1 MRRTPSRLGEAG
13 AVSDLDH
20 LLDLQANDTHADQ
33 LRHRRETLPERAQ
46 LVELGQRRA
55 AVEASVIEPRTTR
68 DDLAREQK
76 RIEDE
81 IATVEEKVAHVDQQ
95 LYGGGVTSPKEAQ
108 ALQADLESLK
118 RRQSQLEDQVLELM
132 EQIEPLDAELADS
145 EAALAAVAAETAEA
159 EAALA
164 AGEAEVDAELAAVA
178 AARADLVAQVPAELV
193 TEYEHLRP
201 SMGGVAVAKLVGP
214 DLPGLPPHPGLRR
227 GRRDPAPP
235 RRRHRPLPRLRAA
248 AGPMILWFAG
258 VSFVFVWWVF
268 RSPALDYR
276 LVMLGSILP
285 VGEVVLGGPRL
296 LHTLLGPVALLVLI
310 MLATQKRR
318 LVRRR
323 WIGIPIGM
331 LMHLVLDGIW
341 ARAEVFWWPFLGTD
355 FGAGG
360 LPELGHSVRGHRA
373 VRAGRPG
380 LPGVGLEGRSTSPTR
395 PPATGSCAPATST
408 GWSSSR
414 RAAEP
419 RGRTVLIIVRH
430 GRTAHNA
437 SGLLLGRLDP
447 PLDELGR
454 AQAAALAADG
464 GAGRP
469 GDLQPAAAHP
479 RDGGGV
485 RSRRRDRRAL
495 DRARLRRVRRH
506 APRRGAA
513 RDLGPLAGRRRLLP
527 ARWRDAP
534 PARRAGVRRARRAGR
549 ARPRWGRAPP
559 WSSPTSRR

>member
-1 MRRTPSRLGEAG
+1 MGPADATDPARLGEAG

-46 LVELGQRRA
+46 LVELAQRRA
-55 AVEASVIEPRTTR
+55 AIEASVIEPRTTR

-81 IATVEEKVAHVDQQ
+81 IATVEDKVTHVDQQ

-132 EQIEPLDAELADS
+132 EQIEPLDVELADS
-145 EAALAAVAAETAEA
+145 EAELAAVTTETAEA

-164 AGEAEVDAELAAVA
+164 AGEAEVDAELAHRRRRPGRPRGPGAG
-178 AARADLVAQVPAELV
+178 RAGHRVRAPAPV
-193 TEYEHLRP
+193 DGRRRRRQA
-201 SMGGVAVAKLVGP
+201 GRP
-214 DLPGLPPHPGLRR
+214 DLPGLPPHAGLRR
-227 GRRDPAPP
+227 GRRDPAPS
-235 RRRHRPLPRLRAA
+235 RRCHRPLPRLRAA

-296 LHTLLGPVALLVLI
+296 MHTLLGPVALLVLI

-341 ARAEVFWWPFLGTD
+341 ARAQVFWWPFLGTD
-355 FGAGG
+355 FGSGRASRARS
-360 LPELGHSVRGHRA
+360 LVRCHRA

-380 LPGVGLEGRSTSPTR
+380 LPGLGLEGLRLLRQGHPRPVPAHR
-395 PPATGSCAPATST
+395 PP
-408 GWSSSR
+408 
-414 RAAEP
+414 EP
-419 RGRTVLIIVRH
+419 
-430 GRTAHNA
+430 
-437 SGLLLGRLDP
+437 
-447 PLDELGR
+447 
-454 AQAAALAADG
+454 
-464 GAGRP
+464 
-469 GDLQPAAAHP
+469 
-479 RDGGGV
+479 
-485 RSRRRDRRAL
+485 
-495 DRARLRRVRRH
+495 
-506 APRRGAA
+506 
-513 RDLGPLAGRRRLLP
+513 
-527 ARWRDAP
+527 
-534 PARRAGVRRARRAGR
+534 AGR
-549 ARPRWGRAPP
+549 AAAELLSPEVPP
-559 WSSPTSRR
+559 C